1 MTSAFARFPP
11 RLQAAIVS
19 NLGWSSLRPVQE
31 LAGHTLL
38 DGNNAIVL
46 APTAG
51 GKTEASIF
59 PLLATLMEREPE
71 GVGLI

>member
-38 DGNNAIVL
+38 DGNNA
-46 APTAG
+46 
-51 GKTEASIF
+51 
-59 PLLATLMEREPE
+59 PLQLVAKRKL
-71 GVGLI
+71 LYFHY

>member
-46 APTAG
+46 APTASWWQNG
-51 GKTEASIF
+51 SFCISIISN
-59 PLLATLMEREPE
+59 ANGTRA
-71 GVGLI
+71 